1 MLRYLITMVLVV
13 LATAKT
19 FSQIYNSQDGLKYRF
34 FENECV
40 VLTENVDSILLE
52 QQTAEIVTKLKKSFA
67 KDHRQLSKDSVA
79 QLLED
84 TYYYRVFYYEIVS
97 ETKDTIYLKPR
108 KEKLVQVLILLH
120 DDLEIGRW
128 GNIGS
133 LEQRLRRGNPIRS
146 LFIKRTTFD
155 VRMSPNNKNYYEQLL
170 SKHIF
175 AIKGYVEDNIGFD
188 HYWFSINT
196 DSRLEKYLNLD
207 IL

>member
-13 LATAKT
+13 LTTAKT
-19 FSQIYNSQDGLKYRF
+19 FSQIYNSLEGLNYRL
-34 FENECV
+34 FENEYV

-52 QQTAEIVTKLKKSFA
+52 QQTAEIVTKLKKSYA
-67 KDHRQLSKDSVA
+67 KDHKHLSKDSVS

-97 ETKDTIYLKPR
+97 ETKDTICLKPR
-108 KEKLVQVLILLH
+108 KDKLVQMLILLH

-133 LEQRLRRGNPIRS
+133 LEQRLRRGNPIRR
-146 LFIKRTTFD
+146 LFIKRIPYD
-155 VRMSPNNKNYYEQLL
+155 VRMSSYNKNYYEQFF
-170 SKHIF
+170 SKNIF

-196 DSRLEKYLNLD
+196 DSRLEKYNNLD
-207 IL
+207 II